1 MNRQTLSKW
10 KYSDKYREMAS
21 LCRCTDSS
29 SLFEFSILIAK
40 EF

>member
-10 KYSDKYREMAS
+10 KYSDNYLRFDFPVLGYS
-21 LCRCTDSS
+21 QNRG
-29 SLFEFSILIAK
+29 FETTILIAK